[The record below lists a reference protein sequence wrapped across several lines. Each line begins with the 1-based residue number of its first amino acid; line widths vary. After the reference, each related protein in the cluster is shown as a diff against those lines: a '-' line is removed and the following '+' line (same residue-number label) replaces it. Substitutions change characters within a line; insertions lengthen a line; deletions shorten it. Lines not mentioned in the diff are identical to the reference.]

1 MTNNMSDEVP
11 SPFGPELFRLN
22 LVGRLGMIF
31 SKSPGVRYDR
41 LKKNV
46 VREWG

>member
-11 SPFGPELFRLN
+11 GRFGPESFRLN
-22 LVGRLGMIF
+22 LVGRFGLIF

-46 VREWG
+46 VREWS